1 MFCQKELIKFVW
13 SFLEKNMKKYLLLL
27 LLPLIFSCEKESF
40 TNNNP
45 YLPNYGFNVNINMNL
60 PQYSSLQ
67 FPSNAVYISGAGV
80 GVRGIFVFNTGGNYV
95 AFDAACPNQALSSS
109 STMTLSGIDAI
120 CPCDDVRYS
129 LFSGQAQGMQ
139 YPMKQYR
146 VEQLDAVSL
155 RVYN

>member
-1 MFCQKELIKFVW
+1 
-13 SFLEKNMKKYLLLL
+13 MKKYLVLLV
-27 LLPLIFSCEKESF
+27 LPFLIGCDKENFS
-40 TNNNP
+40 NNNP
-45 YLPNYGFNVNINMNL
+45 YLPNYNFSLTINMSL
-60 PQYSSLQ
+60 PQYSNLQ

-95 AFDAACPNQALSSS
+95 AFDAACPNQALSSC